1 VQLTRWQRFAV
12 LLKGDAEPIVV
23 QVVARDWATVTM
35 DPAAGLAA
43 MGLTFQVVHNALLR
57 EGVDVPRD
65 YDGFLDV
72 LDAMPE
78 AIDDADPNALDPTPA
93 GRSDGPP

>member
-1 VQLTRWQRFAV
+1 VERWQRFAV
-12 LLKGDAEPIVV
+12 LLKGESEPVEI
-23 QVVARDWATVTM
+23 QVVARDWAAVTL
-35 DPAAGLAA
+35 DPAEGLAA
-43 MGLTFQVVHNALLR
+43 MSMTFQVVHNALLR
-57 EGVDVPRD
+57 EGYSVPRD

-78 AIDDADPNALDPTPA
+78 ALDAADPRALDPTVE